1 MSQLERD
8 GHIFICAQN
17 KHIQRA
23 NTMRERPEEIMKKTQ
38 RSSFPGSTTQRKK
51 KKHIYGKFL
60 NQSREKE
67 RENADEIRDMY
78 DVGFEMGNLAAN

>member
-23 NTMRERPEEIMKKTQ
+23 NTMRERPEEIMEKTQ

-51 KKHIYGKFL
+51 KNTFTGNSSIKVERK
-60 NQSREKE
+60 RERMLTK
-67 RENADEIRDMY
+67 
-78 DVGFEMGNLAAN
+78 